1 VPVGRVHLTLAV
13 PGVGIRLLRDASTI
27 LTRISTQAEPLPIIV
42 DTDLDVSD
50 VAAVAVLL
58 LDPRVDV
65 RAITVSDAG
74 TGVTSC
80 ASGRAVLGYLL
91 DELRRADVPY
101 ACGGARPGP
110 DALPFPPEWR
120 TDADT
125 GWGIDMP
132 PRPGSSQPESAVDL
146 LRRTFRASAEPMTIV
161 ALGPWT
167 K

>member
-1 VPVGRVHLTLAV
+1 
-13 PGVGIRLLRDASTI
+13 
-27 LTRISTQAEPLPIIV
+27 
-42 DTDLDVSD
+42 VSD

-80 ASGRAVLGYLL
+80 ASGHAVLGHLL

-120 TDADT
+120 AAHDV
-125 GWGIDMP
+125 GWNGRAASLVLLTPAKQTTVKEMVQQPGFVKLQGIA
-132 PRPGSSQPESAVDL
+132 G
-146 LRRTFRASAEPMTIV
+146 
-161 ALGPWT
+161 
-167 K
+167 